1 MAPSSGFAKAELAPV
16 PGVGVGVGL
25 GVGVG
30 VGDAVGVGVGGAL
43 SPEPQAV
50 SSNKAAGLKTFPA
63 IMLLVL
69 LNE

>member
-1 MAPSSGFAKAELAPV
+1 M
-16 PGVGVGVGL
+16 GVGL